1 MKRILAFAISLV
13 IFPFILF
20 SQPKLEI
27 VGGDSYDWG
36 TVKPT
41 QDPLTAKIR
50 LKNVGNEV
58 LKITEVKPGCGC
70 TTAPLDKNELKPG
83 EEALLDVT
91 LRIAGFS
98 GNVVKSVR
106 IASNDPQNPNKYLY
120 LKANIF
126 HPISISP
133 TSYFA
138 FNEMTVGKEST
149 AKVTI
154 KNNTNE
160 SITLSDIQVIPD
172 NLSVNLPKK
181 LTLKAGESF
190 EVIAKVVPD
199 KKGYFNCSIKMKTSN
214 PDQKEIVIPGYG
226 NVKESPLFNN

>member
-1 MKRILAFAISLV
+1 MKRNVVLALVFFVPFLLFA
-13 IFPFILF
+13 
-20 SQPKLEI
+20 QPKIEI

-41 QDPLTAKIR
+41 QDPLKAKVKI
-50 LKNVGNEV
+50 KNVGNEV

-70 TTAPLDKNELKPG
+70 TTAPLDKTELKPG
-83 EEALLDVT
+83 EEAALDVT

-106 IASNDPQNPNKYLY
+106 ISSNDPANPNKYLY
-120 LKANIF
+120 LKANVF
-126 HPISISP
+126 YPISITP

-138 FNEMTVGKEST
+138 FNEMIVGQEAT
-149 AKVTI
+149 AKVTL

-160 SITLSDIQVIPD
+160 SITISDVQVVPE
-172 NLSVNLPKK
+172 NLNVNLPKK
-181 LTLKAGESF
+181 LTLKAGESYDI
-190 EVIAKVVPD
+190 IAKVIPD
-199 KKGYFNCSIKMKTSN
+199 KKGYFNCTIKMKTNN

-226 NVKESPLFNN
+226 NVKESQLFNN

>member
-1 MKRILAFAISLV
+1 MKRYFVLALMLFVPVLLFA
-13 IFPFILF
+13 
-20 SQPKLEI
+20 QPKIEI

-41 QDPLTAKIR
+41 QDPLKAKVKI
-50 LKNVGNEV
+50 KNVGNEV

-83 EEALLDVT
+83 EEATLDVT
-91 LRIAGFS
+91 LRIAGYS
-98 GNVVKSVR
+98 GNVVKSIR
-106 IASNDPQNPNKYLY
+106 IASNDPNNPSKYLY
-120 LKANIF
+120 LKANVF
-126 HPISISP
+126 HPISVTP

-138 FNEMTVGKEST
+138 FNEMTVGQEAT
-149 AKVTI
+149 AKVTL

-160 SITLSDIQVIPD
+160 SIIISDVQVAPE
-172 NLSVNLPKK
+172 NLNVNLPKK

-190 EVIAKVVPD
+190 EIVAKVVPD
-199 KKGYFNCSIKMKTSN
+199 KKGYFNCTVKMKTSN

-226 NVKESPLFNN
+226 NVKESQLFNN

>member
-1 MKRILAFAISLV
+1 MKKLSVLFLIIVVPFLAFA
-13 IFPFILF
+13 
-20 SQPKLEI
+20 QPKLEI

-41 QDPLTAKIR
+41 QDPLNTKIK

-83 EEALLDVT
+83 EEATLDVS
-91 LRIAGFS
+91 LRIAGYS
-98 GNVVKSVR
+98 GNVVKSIR
-106 IASNDPQNPNKYLY
+106 ISSNDPNNPTKYLY

-126 HPISISP
+126 HPISITP

-138 FNEMTVGKEST
+138 FNEMTVGKEAT

-154 KNNTNE
+154 KNNTE
-160 SITLSDIQVIPD
+160 KSITISDIEVVPD
-172 NLSVNLPKK
+172 NLNVNLPKK
-181 LTLKAGESF
+181 LVLKAGESF
-190 EVIAKVVPD
+190 EVVAKVIPD
-199 KKGYFNCSIKMKTSN
+199 KKGYFNCSIKMRTDN

>member
-1 MKRILAFAISLV
+1 MKRYFVLALMLFVPVLLFA
-13 IFPFILF
+13 
-20 SQPKLEI
+20 QPKIEI

-41 QDPLTAKIR
+41 QDPLKAKVKI
-50 LKNVGNEV
+50 KNVGNEV

-83 EEALLDVT
+83 EEATLDVT
-91 LRIAGFS
+91 LRIAGYS
-98 GNVVKSVR
+98 GNVVKSIR
-106 IASNDPQNPNKYLY
+106 IASNDPNNPNKYLY
-120 LKANIF
+120 LKANVF
-126 HPISISP
+126 HPISVTP

-138 FNEMTVGKEST
+138 FNEMTVGQEAT
-149 AKVTI
+149 AKVTL

-160 SITLSDIQVIPD
+160 SIIISDVQVAPE
-172 NLSVNLPKK
+172 NLNVNLPKK

-190 EVIAKVVPD
+190 EIVAKVVPD
-199 KKGYFNCSIKMKTSN
+199 KKGYFNCTVKMKTSN

-226 NVKESPLFNN
+226 NVKESQLFNN

>member
-1 MKRILAFAISLV
+1 MKKLLAFAV
-13 IFPFILF
+13 ILIVPFLAF

-41 QDPLTAKIR
+41 QDPLSAKIKIR
-50 LKNVGNEV
+50 NAGTEL

-83 EEALLDVT
+83 EEATLDVK
-91 LRIAGFS
+91 LRIAGYS
-98 GNVVKSVR
+98 GNVVKSIR

-126 HPISISP
+126 HPISVTP
-133 TSYFA
+133 TSYLA
-138 FNEMTVGKEST
+138 FNEMTVGKEATS
-149 AKVTI
+149 KVTI

-160 SITLSDIQVIPD
+160 SITLSDIQVSPE
-172 NLSVNLPKK
+172 NLTVNLPKK

-190 EVIAKVVPD
+190 EVVAKVVPE
-199 KKGYFNCSIKMKTSN
+199 KKGYFNCTIKIKTSN

>member
-1 MKRILAFAISLV
+1 MKRLFVLVLLTFPILLLA
-13 IFPFILF
+13 
-20 SQPKLEI
+20 QPKIEI

-36 TVKPT
+36 TVKAT
-41 QDPLTAKIR
+41 QDPLKAKIKI
-50 LKNVGNEV
+50 KNTGTEV

-83 EEALLDVT
+83 EEATLDVS
-91 LRIAGFS
+91 LRIAGYQ
-98 GNVVKSVR
+98 GNVVKSIR
-106 IASNDPQNPNKYLY
+106 IASNDPTNPNKYLY

-126 HPISISP
+126 VPISITP

-138 FNEMTVGKEST
+138 FNEMTVGKEAT

-160 SITLSDIQVIPD
+160 SITITPEQVVPD
-172 NLSVNLPKK
+172 NLNINIPKK
-181 LTLKAGESF
+181 LVLKAGESF
-190 EVIAKVVPD
+190 DVVAKVVPD
-199 KKGYFNCSIKMKTSN
+199 KKGYFNCSIKLHTTNS
-214 PDQKEIVIPGYG
+214 DQKEIIIPGYG

>member
-1 MKRILAFAISLV
+1 MKRLFVLVLLTFPILLLA
-13 IFPFILF
+13 
-20 SQPKLEI
+20 QPKIEI

-36 TVKPT
+36 TVKAT
-41 QDPLTAKIR
+41 QDPLKAKIKI
-50 LKNVGNEV
+50 KNTGTEV

-83 EEALLDVT
+83 EEATLDVS
-91 LRIAGFS
+91 LRIAGYQ
-98 GNVVKSVR
+98 GNVVKSIR
-106 IASNDPQNPNKYLY
+106 IASNDPTNPNKYLY

-126 HPISISP
+126 VPISITP

-138 FNEMTVGKEST
+138 FNEMTVGKEAT

-160 SITLSDIQVIPD
+160 SITITPEQVVPD
-172 NLSVNLPKK
+172 NLNINIPKK
-181 LTLKAGESF
+181 LVLKAGESF
-190 EVIAKVVPD
+190 DVIAKVVPD
-199 KKGYFNCSIKMKTSN
+199 KKGYFNCSIKLHTTNS
-214 PDQKEIVIPGYG
+214 DQKEIIIPGYG